1 MQIKLIFTRKVCTLL
16 RFKVSFFFLTQTKPV
31 IVIDYSEYSNWFSR
45 ATQPSRNDLLALVY
59 FTLKTANA
67 I

>member
-16 RFKVSFFFLTQTKPV
+16 RFKVSFFLTQTKPV
-31 IVIDYSEYSNWFSR
+31 IVIDYSEYSNWFSL